1 MNGRQLTQRLLND
14 RYTRRTFRG
23 VFPRDRLPLRVSTRH
38 PSAYVINTDNQ
49 DGPGQHWV
57 VVWFDGRGRGE
68 YFDSYGLPP
77 LHDDIESFILRHCRT
92 FRCNQRLLQGVMSFT
107 CWYFCVYHVLKK
119 SRGFSMQRVLAIFHP
134 HKLWANDRKV
144 LSIAGFV

>member
-1 MNGRQLTQRLLND
+1 MNGRQLTQRILND

-38 PSAYVINTDNQ
+38 PSAYVIYTDNQ

-68 YFDSYGLPP
+68 
-77 LHDDIESFILRHCRT
+77 
-92 FRCNQRLLQGVMSFT
+92 
-107 CWYFCVYHVLKK
+107 
-119 SRGFSMQRVLAIFHP
+119 
-134 HKLWANDRKV
+134 
-144 LSIAGFV
+144 